1 MSLHDDIEII
11 KILSGSMNFY
21 INGEIFHL
29 IKDDILIVNSKQ
41 IHYGYEYNHDDCKFI
56 CLMVNPSV
64 LKINKAMYREY
75 VIPIIENNGLLAWCL
90 KNNEGKQLDR
100 ILFALIDWQEKS
112 CRAKEWKLL
121 SLVYDL
127 WYQIYNLINNDK
139 NLNLIKDDTSDD
151 VNIFKQMVIFIYQN
165 YKKAI
170 ILQDIAKSGNVG
182 KSKCYEL
189 FKRYVNKTPN
199 DFVNLYRLEKSKI
212 LLKNE
217 DLSITEV
224 ALECGFNSGSYYAE
238 LFKKYNGCTP
248 RNFRKYKK

>member
-1 MSLHDDIEII
+1 MHIIENNLEVVEYENLLLPISIKIRELIQYENKRALCHWHDDIEII

-127 WYQIYNLINNDK
+127 WYQIYNLIDNDK

-151 VNIFKQMVIFIYQN
+151 VNIFKQMVI
-165 YKKAI
+165 
-170 ILQDIAKSGNVG
+170 SV
-182 KSKCYEL
+182 
-189 FKRYVNKTPN
+189 
-199 DFVNLYRLEKSKI
+199 
-212 LLKNE
+212 
-217 DLSITEV
+217 
-224 ALECGFNSGSYYAE
+224 SYTH
-238 LFKKYNGCTP
+238 LTLP
-248 RNFRKYKK
+248 TT

>member
-1 MSLHDDIEII
+1 MYIIENNLEVVEYENLLLPISIKIRELIQYKNKRALCHWHDDIEII

-21 INGEIFHL
+21 INGEIFRL

-64 LKINKAMYREY
+64 LKINKAMYQEY

-112 CRAKEWKLL
+112 CRAKEWRLL

-127 WYQIYNLINNDK
+127 WYQIYNLIDNDK
-139 NLNLIKDDTSDD
+139 N
-151 VNIFKQMVIFIYQN
+151 
-165 YKKAI
+165 
-170 ILQDIAKSGNVG
+170 
-182 KSKCYEL
+182 
-189 FKRYVNKTPN
+189 
-199 DFVNLYRLEKSKI
+199 
-212 LLKNE
+212 
-217 DLSITEV
+217 
-224 ALECGFNSGSYYAE
+224 
-238 LFKKYNGCTP
+238 
-248 RNFRKYKK
+248 

>member
-1 MSLHDDIEII
+1 MLKVNEY
-11 KILSGSMNFY
+11 F
-21 INGEIFHL
+21 NGHVKSI
-29 IKDDILIVNSKQ
+29 
-41 IHYGYEYNHDDCKFI
+41 G
-56 CLMVNPSV
+56 
-64 LKINKAMYREY
+64 
-75 VIPIIENNGLLAWCL
+75 L

-112 CRAKEWKLL
+112 CRAKEWRLL

-127 WYQIYNLINNDK
+127 WYQIYNLIDNDK

>member
-1 MSLHDDIEII
+1 M
-11 KILSGSMNFY
+11 
-21 INGEIFHL
+21 
-29 IKDDILIVNSKQ
+29 
-41 IHYGYEYNHDDCKFI
+41 
-56 CLMVNPSV
+56 
-64 LKINKAMYREY
+64 
-75 VIPIIENNGLLAWCL
+75 

-127 WYQIYNLINNDK
+127 WYQIYNLIDNDK

-170 ILQDIAKSGNVG
+170 VLQDIAKSGNVG

>member
-1 MSLHDDIEII
+1 MHIIENNLEVVEYENLLLPISIKIRELIQYENKRALCHWHDDIEII

-127 WYQIYNLINNDK
+127 WYQIYNLTILSK
-139 NLNLIKDDTSDD
+139 KSPTSK
-151 VNIFKQMVIFIYQN
+151 VV
-165 YKKAI
+165 
-170 ILQDIAKSGNVG
+170 
-182 KSKCYEL
+182 
-189 FKRYVNKTPN
+189 R
-199 DFVNLYRLEKSKI
+199 
-212 LLKNE
+212 
-217 DLSITEV
+217 
-224 ALECGFNSGSYYAE
+224 
-238 LFKKYNGCTP
+238 
-248 RNFRKYKK
+248 

>member
-1 MSLHDDIEII
+1 MYIIENNLEVVEYENLLLPISIKIRELIQYKNKRALCHWHDDIEII

-64 LKINKAMYREY
+64 LKINKAMYQEY

-127 WYQIYNLINNDK
+127 WYQIYNLIDNDK
-139 NLNLIKDDTSDD
+139 NLNLIKDDTFDD

-165 YKKAI
+165 YKSNNFARYCKI
-170 ILQDIAKSGNVG
+170 W
-182 KSKCYEL
+182 KC
-189 FKRYVNKTPN
+189 R
-199 DFVNLYRLEKSKI
+199 
-212 LLKNE
+212 
-217 DLSITEV
+217 
-224 ALECGFNSGSYYAE
+224 
-238 LFKKYNGCTP
+238 
-248 RNFRKYKK
+248 

>member
-1 MSLHDDIEII
+1 MYIIENNLEVVEYENLLLPISIKIRELIQYKNKRALCHWHDDIEII

-64 LKINKAMYREY
+64 LKINKAMYQEY

-112 CRAKEWKLL
+112 CRAKEWRLL

-127 WYQIYNLINNDK
+127 WYQIYNVYETVILLGTLAYIYFTGRHMKLHRLLLLDESNASNFFILLFSMAFSICSK
-139 NLNLIKDDTSDD
+139 
-151 VNIFKQMVIFIYQN
+151 IFK
-165 YKKAI
+165 
-170 ILQDIAKSGNVG
+170 
-182 KSKCYEL
+182 
-189 FKRYVNKTPN
+189 
-199 DFVNLYRLEKSKI
+199 
-212 LLKNE
+212 
-217 DLSITEV
+217 
-224 ALECGFNSGSYYAE
+224 
-238 LFKKYNGCTP
+238 
-248 RNFRKYKK
+248 